1 MTEVITKIVAV
12 ESVDLVFDPAATT
25 NLFESRRPVKEEKP
39 MDPKD
44 ITLESLRASR
54 PDLVKKIT
62 EEAAAEAKDSGESK
76 KVREDL
82 DKAQK
87 RVTELEA
94 VQKASEM
101 KAVAEKLLKESK
113 MPEASKTEAVRKRLE
128 ESKDEETAKT
138 MLKDVEEAVASATK
152 PVSEVRKPAGS
163 EGEVD
168 LKETVR
174 VVRASK

>member
-1 MTEVITKIVAV
+1 MEVVTKIIAI
-12 ESVDLVFDPAATT
+12 ESVDLVFDPATTT
-25 NLFESRRPVKEEKP
+25 NLFETRRMIEEEKP
-39 MDPKD
+39 MEPKD
-44 ITLESLRASR
+44 ITLESLKASH
-54 PDLVKKIT
+54 PDIVKAVK
-62 EEAAAEAKDSGESK
+62 EEAAREAKDSDESK
-76 KVREDL
+76 KARESL
-82 DKAQK
+82 EKAQK

-113 MPEASKTEAVRKRLE
+113 MPEASKTVAVRKRLE

-138 MLKDVEEAVASATK
+138 ILKDVEEAVASATR
-152 PVSEVRKPAGS
+152 PVSEIRKTTGA

-174 VVRASK
+174 VVRASR